1 MWVVEKCRYMRSES
15 GCMREES
22 GVKLKKNKKGVRK
35 GEAGNFGERRQRIM
49 NV

>member
-22 GVKLKKNKKGVRK
+22 GVKAQKKQEGRLKG
-35 GEAGNFGERRQRIM
+35 
-49 NV
+49 